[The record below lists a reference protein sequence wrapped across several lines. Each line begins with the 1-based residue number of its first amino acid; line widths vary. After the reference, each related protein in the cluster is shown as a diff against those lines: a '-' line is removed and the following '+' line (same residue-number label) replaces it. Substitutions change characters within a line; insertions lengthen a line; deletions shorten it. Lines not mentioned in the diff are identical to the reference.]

1 MSSDGTLREQI
12 EDRLRDQFAR
22 NLGDVIERQ
31 LEAERAEAI
40 ERLLEDWEE
49 RRADELAERLS
60 DEFEGGLGDAIEEE
74 LEALQ
79 AAE

>member
-1 MSSDGTLREQI
+1 MKLNT
-12 EDRLRDQFAR
+12 RDDAVH
-22 NLGDVIERQ
+22 L
-31 LEAERAEAI
+31 
-40 ERLLEDWEE
+40 RLLEDWEE
-49 RRADELAERLS
+49 RRADELTEQLS

>member
-1 MSSDGTLREQI
+1 MSDGTLREQI
-12 EDRLRDQFAR
+12 EDRLRGQFAR

-31 LEAERAEAI
+31 LEAEREGAI
-40 ERLLEDWEE
+40 ELPLEDWEE
-49 RRADELAERLS
+49 RRADELTEQLS